1 MVRLECIGTNDPQS
15 PNILQFKWFKGS
27 TRIDNAQDWTFF
39 QYPNNNSQVTFTS
52 VIISVNEATQQ
63 YNGKYTC
70 SVYDSMI
77 TINIEQSINVIV
89 EGKQLQHVTESNN
102 YSATLTLIL
111 LLLFYSCCNCHYS
124 SSCNSCIYW

>member
-15 PNILQFKWFKGS
+15 PNMLQFKWFKGS

-52 VIISVNEATQQ
+52 VIMSVNEATQQ

-70 SVYDSMI
+70 SVYDSML
-77 TINIEQSINVIV
+77 TTNIEQGTKVIV
-89 EGKQLQHVTESNN
+89 EGKQLQHVTERTN
-102 YSATLTLIL
+102 YRATLTLIL
-111 LLLFYSCCNCHYS
+111 SFYSSCCHHYS
-124 SSCNSCIYW
+124 SSSSSSCSQW